1 MVFEQEVNIRSGKL
15 KSALRN
21 AETSIEQ
28 LSDSIALKASAS
40 DVYTKDQTQAIL
52 EVKANKDT
60 LISEINASAD
70 QVKINADRININ
82 GVVTVGGI
90 ARTSDIPTNVSELNN
105 DRGYATSSDIPTKV
119 SDLTND
125 SGYATEDQIPT
136 NLSDLANDTNY
147 ATISQVPTKV
157 SQLTNDSGFQN
168 GTQVDATITGKGYA
182 TTTQAKGYA
191 SSEVSAL
198 KTDLASGV
206 GTTVING
213 GHITTGT
220 IDASVVNVTNIKAS
234 EIKSGK
240 ITASQINSDDLHVKA
255 ANIDGTLTA
264 SQINAQGL
272 SVGMNQVTGL
282 STALSGKADTG
293 DIPTKVS
300 ELTNDSGFQNATQ
313 VETAITSKD
322 YATNTALSNEASA
335 RATAVEEAAK
345 TATDYL
351 HFDSSTG
358 LDVGSNINRARVN
371 VKATRGVSI
380 YDRNGAERNVINED
394 GMTVKNA
401 DGDDIAS
408 FGDVVVLGHIGSSEF
423 WSTALKLSAYRM
435 QGIAP
440 WGRAWLDVGTLQGE
454 EFYVEVKAH
463 SNTNTYPFDEFT
475 NFHTIAMELLGVYD
489 ENNNP
494 LEYTIN
500 YSPIVATQIVSIT
513 LTQTPTANSSL
524 FFKLKYWDFESDG
537 LSYFSF
543 NDRKSGKKVAPW
555 SVSFGK
561 DSYASG
567 EHSIAVGGES
577 EAVGINSVA
586 LGRETKAY
594 GANQTVIGY
603 ENVPDYENKYA
614 FIIGNGSRRNPFTV
628 DWNGEVEC
636 GNIKCGQITGQ
647 SVSSN
652 DYKDYLVTFDRSF
665 NEVPIVTVG
674 FMSSSTGANMG
685 RLSVS
690 AHTITT
696 GGFYARV
703 FNSDTVARSPYIHWI
718 ATTSGKQ

>member
-147 ATISQVPTKV
+147 ATISQVPSKV

-168 GTQVDATITGKGYA
+168 ARQVDTTITGKGYA
-182 TTTQAKGYA
+182 TTTQAQDYA

-264 SQINAQGL
+264 SQINAHGL
-272 SVGMNQVTGL
+272 SLGMNQITGL
-282 STALSGKADTG
+282 STALDGKQPTGDYATRTQAQGYADTAEQNAK
-293 DIPTKVS
+293 DAIPTNVS
-300 ELTNDSGFQNATQ
+300 DLTNDSGFQNATQVNTAITSKGYQTSQQVESAITGKGYQTSAQ

-322 YATNTALSNEASA
+322 YATNTALDNEATA
-335 RATAVEEAAK
+335 RAEAVAEAAK

-351 HFDSSTG
+351 HFESSTG
-358 LDVGSNINRARVN
+358 LDVGSNDSDSKVN
-371 VKATRGVSI
+371 IHSDYGVRI
-380 YDRNGAERNVINED
+380 YDEDGKERNQINSD
-394 GMTVKNA
+394 GMSVK
-401 DGDDIAS
+401 DGNGNTIAR
-408 FGDVVVLGHIGSSEF
+408 FGSIIDLG
-423 WSTALKLSAYRM
+423 LSGTHQVRISDQTIDFVEQGKTMAYM
-435 QGIAP
+435 AEDKG
-440 WGRAWLDVGTLQGE
+440 
-454 EFYVEVKAH
+454 Y
-463 SNTNTYPFDEFT
+463 FT
-475 NFHTIAMELLGVYD
+475 NQEIGDALYLG
-489 ENNNP
+489 
-494 LEYTIN
+494 N
-500 YSPIVATQIVSIT
+500 YSLRQ
-513 LTQTPTANSSL
+513 NSEG
-524 FFKLKYWDFESDG
+524 KL
-537 LSYFSF
+537 
-543 NDRKSGKKVAPW
+543 
-555 SVSFGK
+555 
-561 DSYASG
+561 
-567 EHSIAVGGES
+567 
-577 EAVGINSVA
+577 
-586 LGRETKAY
+586 
-594 GANQTVIGY
+594 VIG
-603 ENVPDYENKYA
+603 
-614 FIIGNGSRRNPFTV
+614 RR
-628 DWNGEVEC
+628 
-636 GNIKCGQITGQ
+636 
-647 SVSSN
+647 
-652 DYKDYLVTFDRSF
+652 R
-665 NEVPIVTVG
+665 
-674 FMSSSTGANMG
+674 
-685 RLSVS
+685 
-690 AHTITT
+690 
-696 GGFYARV
+696 
-703 FNSDTVARSPYIHWI
+703 
-718 ATTSGKQ
+718 